1 MSKQRQRAKRLD
13 PLVREIIVFA
23 EYAYRRG
30 YQHGHHFAR
39 HPKHR
44 IPNDYDVAMWRF
56 SKSRWRYAV
65 WPPHERRMYRQPLI
79 ERAFSEIQSHGF
91 PLLFQLFA
99 KFNPFFTPKETAHE
113 SR

>member
-1 MSKQRQRAKRLD
+1 MSKQKQRAKRLD

-30 YQHGHHFAR
+30 YQHGHHFVR

-44 IPNDYDVAMWRF
+44 IPSSYDVAMWRF

-65 WPPHERRMYRQPLI
+65 WPPHERWMYRQPLI
-79 ERAFSEIQSHGF
+79 ERAFNEIQSDGF
-91 PLLFQLFA
+91 PLLFQLFSKYYPPRA
-99 KFNPFFTPKETAHE
+99 QKDTAQ
-113 SR
+113 